1 MNVMPFRPETF
12 LSNDQIGGEMTEK
25 EIYVFIEKMKKYG
38 DVWEYGEVVRQY
50 GNKALEEAVADRK
63 FDISEFS
70 SITGMIIDEE
80 DMD

>member
-1 MNVMPFRPETF
+1 
-12 LSNDQIGGEMTEK
+12 
-25 EIYVFIEKMKKYG
+25 MKKYG

>member
-1 MNVMPFRPETF
+1 MNVIPFRPETVF
-12 LSNDQIGGEMTEK
+12 SNDQIGGEMTEK

-50 GNKALEEAVADRK
+50 GNKELEEAVADRK